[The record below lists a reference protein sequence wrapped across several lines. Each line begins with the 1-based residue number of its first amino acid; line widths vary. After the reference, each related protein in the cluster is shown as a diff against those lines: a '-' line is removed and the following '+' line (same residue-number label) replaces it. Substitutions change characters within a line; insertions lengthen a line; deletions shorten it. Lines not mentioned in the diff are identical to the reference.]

1 MAMLKSFSKAGRL
14 VGLTQPSVSGS
25 IQALEK
31 GLGVKLLDRNG
42 REASLTRPGEVLF
55 SYAKQILMLRKDAIR
70 QIQSLADLKKGFL
83 VIGASSI
90 PGEYILPHMI
100 QSFYQSCPGIF
111 CMLKV
116 SDSQKV
122 LQSLLDHDIE
132 IGFVGTRINQNQPD
146 ILYDPL
152 IEDKMVVCCSSKH
165 PWAERKMIHIDELAS
180 QPFLQREEGSG
191 TRREI
196 EKQLSQAGFDLKK
209 LQIVAEMGSTEAIK
223 QGIKSGYGISI
234 LSAISIEDLEKAGR
248 VKSLSVQDV
257 PLVRHFFIAEL
268 KNREHSP
275 AHNKFRQEIFKNKEL
290 KDASG

>member
-1 MAMLKSFSKAGRL
+1 MLKSFSKAGRL
-14 VGLTQPSVSGS
+14 IGLTQPSVSGS

-31 GLGVKLLDRNG
+31 GLGLKLFDRKG
-42 REASLTRPGEVLF
+42 RDVCLTRPGEVLL
-55 SYAKQILMLRKDAIR
+55 SYAKQILILRKDAIR
-70 QIQSLADLKKGFL
+70 QIESLADLKKGLL

-90 PGEYILPHMI
+90 PGEYILPKMI
-100 QSFYQSCPGIF
+100 QAFYQSYPGIF

-132 IGFVGTRINQNQPD
+132 IGFVGTRINQNQPEL
-146 ILYDPL
+146 LYEPL
-152 IEDKMVVCCSSKH
+152 IEDKMVVCCSSQH
-165 PWAERKMIHIDELAS
+165 PWSGRKFIHIDELAS

-196 EKQLSQAGFDLKK
+196 EKQLGQVGFDLKK

-234 LSAISIEDLEKAGR
+234 LSAISIKDLEKAGR
-248 VKSLSVQDV
+248 IASLSIQEV

-275 AHNKFRQEIFKNKEL
+275 AHNKFRQEILNNKEL